1 MRWLLFIFLQSKLS
15 TVATLGTMESG
26 FLKRLKRSGVNV
38 SWGMSKVAII
48 RGLNIIITVKS
59 QLTAISLI
67 WPPHYYGHF
76 CGCLAKTSLHF
87 LVKKPSLIYCMATWL
102 IRPDFFGPLVT
113 ILTGFHCICL
123 LVKLTSFINQILFLV
138 KYM

>member
-1 MRWLLFIFLQSKLS
+1 MVLQSKLP
-15 TVATLGTMESG
+15 TVATLGTMESD
-26 FLKRLKRSGVNV
+26 FLKRLKIRSGVDV

-59 QLTAISLI
+59 RLTAISLI

-76 CGCLAKTSLHF
+76 FWLPGKNRLTFSC
-87 LVKKPSLIYCMATWL
+87 KKPSLIYCMATRL
-102 IRPDFFGPLVT
+102 KRPNFFGPLGT

-123 LVKLTSFINQILFLV
+123 LVKLTSFINLILFLV